1 VELLVS
7 GEKDAAV
14 GVKDEKIVHFPLK
27 EALSMNKPI
36 NMEIYRLVDEMS
48 I

>member
-1 VELLVS
+1 MN
-7 GEKDAAV
+7 DAAV
-14 GVKDEKIVHFPLK
+14 GIKDEGIVRFPLK
-27 EALSMNKPI
+27 EALAMSKSV